1 MIMLE
6 NKKEIV
12 LFLLLIINFNSFSQN
27 ESKVKE
33 LIQNLSWSSFYFQIN
48 YGTALILNDDS
59 KELIE
64 IGKSC
69 STDLLEE
76 LKTTEKSVVIHMIL
90 TKIWEPEVFFWKQH
104 FNENKENEEWNFTE
118 YSLNNL
124 SWYEYKDKSSI
135 DPFEIN
141 RIYNYWKNRIE

>member
-1 MIMLE
+1 MIMLK
-6 NKKEIV
+6 NKKKIV
-12 LFLLLIINFNSFSQN
+12 LFLLLIISFHSFAQN
-27 ESKVKE
+27 ESKAKQ
-33 LIQNLSWSSFYFQIN
+33 LIQNLSWDSFYFQVN

-64 IGKSC
+64 IGKGC
-69 STDLLEE
+69 SIDLLEE

-104 FNENKENEEWNFTE
+104 FHENTQNEEWYFIE

-124 SWYEYKDKSSI
+124 SWNESKDKSSV
-135 DPFEIN
+135 DPFEVN
-141 RIYNYWKNRIE
+141 RIYNYWTNRIK